1 MRNDFAIFIL
11 TYGRPNNQK
20 TLNTLKKLKV
30 KYPIYLVCSDDDPT
44 LEEYQEKY
52 KDKVIVFNKDQ
63 AVQEM
68 GIDLMDNFGNKKAII
83 YARNYNFV
91 IAEKL
96 GYRYFWQLDDDY
108 CEFSIPDFNSQKW
121 FYLCS
126 NKWEK
131 LDLLLEKTI
140 EFYKKNPK
148 ILGLSFSQ
156 GGDFLGGITKDKMR
170 VKRKCMNSFFCD
182 TQRPFL
188 FRGTINEDVNFYS
201 GNGARDGIC
210 MQIHNIKLNQEQTQ
224 KSSGGMTD
232 SYLND
237 GTYVK
242 SFYSIIGNPIAV
254 KIGVMGDNHL
264 RLHHTINYNK
274 VAPKI
279 IKENYKK

>member
-1 MRNDFAIFIL
+1 MMSDFAIFIL

-68 GIDLMDNFGNKKAII
+68 GIDLMDNFENKKAII

-108 CEFSIPDFNSQKW
+108 MGFYIGNFKNEKW
-121 FYLCS
+121 H
-126 NKWEK
+126 
-131 LDLLLEKTI
+131 TI
-140 EFYKKNPK
+140 ENINPTIEYCLDFYKGCKN
-148 ILGLSFSQ
+148 ILGFSLSQ

-232 SYLND
+232 SYLNG

-254 KIGVMGDNHL
+254 KISLMGDNHL
-264 RLHHTINYNK
+264 RLHHKIDYNK
-274 VAPKI
+274 ICPKI
-279 IKENYKK
+279 LREKIKKV

>member
-1 MRNDFAIFIL
+1 MMSDFAIFIL
-11 TYGRPNNQK
+11 TYGRPNKQK

-30 KYPIYLVCSDDDPT
+30 KYPIYLICSDDDPK
-44 LEEYQEKY
+44 LGEYKEKY
-52 KDKVIVFNKDQ
+52 KDKVVVFNKDN
-63 AVQEM
+63 AVKEM

-83 YARNYNFV
+83 YARNYNFI

-108 CEFSIPDFNSQKW
+108 SKFYFADFKNQRWVTMKNINSV
-121 FYLCS
+121 
-126 NKWEK
+126 
-131 LDLLLEKTI
+131 LEECI
-140 EFYKKNPK
+140 QYYKDISPL
-148 ILGLSFSQ
+148 LGLSFSQ
-156 GGDFLGGITKDKMR
+156 GGDFLGGLTKDKMR

-232 SYLND
+232 SYLNG
-237 GTYVK
+237 GTYAK
-242 SFYSIIGNPIAV
+242 SFYSVISNPIAV
-254 KIGVMGDNHL
+254 RIDLMGDNHL
-264 RLHHTINYNK
+264 RLHHKIDYNK
-274 VAPKI
+274 ICPKI
-279 IKENYKK
+279 IREKIKKV